1 MVFVCDLQTLNFDP
15 QVEEMPHFFFAY
27 SMIGDFL
34 FSQTVEQVGPLPSV
48 VCQFNHC
55 FTHSHARAHTHTHT
69 EACKLQPSVI
79 EVVQKNKA
87 MMVRKVAR
95 RHSEAPL
102 HG

>member
-1 MVFVCDLQTLNFDP
+1 MYIHVVSSSACIGNFG
-15 QVEEMPHFFFAY
+15 VECMLLKVHY
-27 SMIGDFL
+27 SFL
-34 FSQTVEQVGPLPSV
+34 SS
-48 VCQFNHC
+48 
-55 FTHSHARAHTHTHT
+55 HSHPFTCTHTHAHT

-102 HG
+102 QG

>member
-1 MVFVCDLQTLNFDP
+1 MHACTRT
-15 QVEEMPHFFFAY
+15 HTHTHAHAHTRTRTHTHAHTY
-27 SMIGDFL
+27 A
-34 FSQTVEQVGPLPSV
+34 
-48 VCQFNHC
+48 
-55 FTHSHARAHTHTHT
+55 HSHARAHTHTHT